1 MLTTQ
6 KGEPKGGVTAV
17 GGWVCFVSLLLFDIA
32 VVIGVLEYNGAL
44 SLWERGDGCDAF
56 VKPSASYGKV

>member
-1 MLTTQ
+1 
-6 KGEPKGGVTAV
+6 TAV

-44 SLWERGDGCDAF
+44 SLWERGDGGDAF
-56 VKPSASYGKV
+56 GKPSASYGKV